1 MCRLSAF
8 FGVPICAA
16 DLVTRPSRS
25 IITQSFDARERMAGD
40 ASTPGYLNGDGF
52 GLGWYSPHPSDVTP
66 CVYRHARPAWNDP
79 NLGSIAEKIYTHVLF
94 AHVRAASPGLDVSE
108 TTCHPFR
115 YGRFLWMHNGGVGNF
130 AAVRRLLLPTLDEN
144 SFDFA
149 VTNGSSDT
157 ALCFAVFLNLLGD
170 PLAPCTPEKLRA
182 CLQETV
188 LILHHAAHEVN
199 AKETSLLN
207 FVVSDGESIVA
218 SRYVVSPNDPH
229 AQAASLYYASGNNY
243 QSDGSAPGN
252 YVMVHTDRRPSLAI
266 ISSEPLTE
274 RRGDWV
280 PVPTNCCIVITNSMH
295 ILLSPIGH
303 SSSFMSR
310 ILENLAAPK
319 LRHRQHTKSQ
329 SYSTDQVMLNP
340 FVAHDKRNL
349 HISSEIN
356 GSALQTDFYGKQFSS
371 RNSYGSTVRSTITLS
386 GRSVICCDVMGW
398 LLCCGTTDGS
408 IHVWNVEDDI
418 HTTTLRPGQSAVLA
432 VLADFEDGILVSA
445 SSASTVTL
453 YRFSSQGTFEHT
465 LTVSCEGKGDVLT
478 LAKVGK
484 KIFAGFSDA
493 KVRCVIDDIS
503 SAFEDVAN
511 MATSEFEGNDQ
522 QSTGMVNLSR
532 IGYEFPRRNV
542 NLTHNGYVFALTV
555 CLDGRLL
562 CTGCGDGILRW
573 WDVETEECVQKRDDH
588 AGAILALE
596 KYETSYGTM
605 LFSGSRDCSVKVWV
619 WDGESGFICKRTLRK
634 HNDEVVFLKVCSN
647 QLISGSADGA
657 VCVWCAETLALIC
670 QYKDD
675 GLIAGAVSPEYNLL
689 FTAANG
695 GGVHVRDVIS
705 TEEQH
710 HTNAM
715 RMERNTP
722 HLSDFLEGS
731 ESTLREAIRPST
743 LRSLKQFSTN
753 NILDVDE
760 RSAFSKACPRKS
772 SEVIRTEVADEVDGV
787 ETLVPGVTNELI
799 LAPPISPHVSKDQNL
814 KKLSDMMQNGSV
826 TKLYDGQDSSTSG
839 SDDDHHGGLSIA
851 KKSAKS
857 FKAWTPRKLERRLMQ
872 DVLAR
877 FISFAT
883 VSGSEKLR
891 ENCWQGARYIASF
904 LEGLGATVKFVST
917 STPTDTRG
925 ISRKLPHLS
934 NRAVKSASPVGSNP
948 VVLAKFASAS
958 PCARTITLYGH
969 YDVMPVNASQW
980 KTNPWTLTSID
991 GYLYGRGATD
1001 NKGPIIASLF
1011 AIKHLL
1017 EDSSDG
1023 LGINIVVVLQGEGE
1037 MANRGFRDCIKSH
1050 RHWFEGTSLILTSS
1064 SSWLG
1069 ESNPCI
1075 TYGLRGVIEL
1085 LVTMTGSSR
1094 NLHAGVDGGAI
1105 FEPMSDLISIL
1116 SGMVDKDGSV
1126 RVPGFDADVRPLSKS
1141 EKAALQ
1147 GVEFN
1152 VTEYQKRTGVHRF
1165 TSDNDMKLLE
1175 SRWRKPSISITSI
1188 DSSNE
1193 SGVYSVVPYL
1203 ASAKI
1208 SIRFVPDQDPKTLLR
1223 AVEHF
1228 LHAQLQERN
1237 SPNQLTISCVNIGD
1251 WWLEDPSREHF
1262 QIAAR
1267 AIESV
1272 WGTKPQYVCEGGS
1285 MPVFS
1290 FLSKTLDAP
1299 LLQVPLGQSSDGAHL
1314 PNERIKAIN
1323 LFRGKEVLQQII
1335 QEFAETK

>member
-1 MCRLSAF
+1 
-8 FGVPICAA
+8 
-16 DLVTRPSRS
+16 
-25 IITQSFDARERMAGD
+25 MAGD

-115 YGRFLWMHNGGVGNF
+115 YGRLLWMHNGGLGNF
-130 AAVRRLLLPTLDEN
+130 AAVRRFLLPTLSDDA
-144 SFDFA
+144 FDFA
-149 VTNGSSDT
+149 VSHGSSDT
-157 ALCFAVFLNLLGD
+157 ALCFAVFINLIRD

-182 CLQETV
+182 CMQET
-188 LILHHAAHEVN
+188 ILTLQRAAHEVN
-199 AKETSLLN
+199 ATETSLLN

-218 SRYVVSPNDPH
+218 SRYVVSPNNPN

-280 PVPTNCCIVITNSMH
+280 TVPTNCCIVITQSMH

-303 SSSFMSR
+303 TCTPFISR
-310 ILENLAAPK
+310 ILDNLANPK
-319 LRHRQHTKSQ
+319 LSHRPLNVSQ
-329 SYSTDQVMLNP
+329 SHFLDQVMLNP
-340 FVAHDKRNL
+340 FVAHN
-349 HISSEIN
+349 
-356 GSALQTDFYGKQFSS
+356 KQFTSDSS
-371 RNSYGSTVRSTITLS
+371 KLNGPSSQTLERNFFYNDKFASQNNYGSTVRSTITLS

-398 LLCCGTTDGS
+398 LLCCGTNDGS
-408 IHVWNVEDDI
+408 IHVWNVEDDV

-432 VLADFEDGILVSA
+432 ILADFEDGILVSA
-445 SSASTVTL
+445 SSASSITL
-453 YRFSSQGTFEHT
+453 YKFGSKEAFEQT
-465 LTVSCEGKGDVLT
+465 LSVSCEGKGDVLT
-478 LAKVGK
+478 LAKLGK
-484 KIFAGFSDA
+484 KIFAGFSDG
-493 KVRCVIDDIS
+493 KVRCVIEDIS
-503 SAFEDVAN
+503 SSLDDLMMRTTSDFESSDQI
-511 MATSEFEGNDQ
+511 ATNS
-522 QSTGMVNLSR
+522 VNLSC
-532 IGYEFPRRNV
+532 IGYEFPRHYDG
-542 NLTHNGYVFALTV
+542 LTHNSYVFALTA

-573 WDVETEECVQKRDDH
+573 WDVETEKCVQKRDDH
-588 AGAILALE
+588 AGAVLALD
-596 KYETSYGTM
+596 KYETSYGTI

-647 QLISGSADGA
+647 KLISGSADGA

-689 FTAANG
+689 FTASSSS
-695 GGVHVRDVIS
+695 GVHVREVVS

-710 HTNAM
+710 HKNSL
-715 RMERNTP
+715 RMGHEAPN
-722 HLSDFLEGS
+722 LKDFLEGS
-731 ESTLREAIRPST
+731 DSSFGTATRFTNKSVDSLQPFSNESVLGADGNG
-743 LRSLKQFSTN
+743 SLYGTS
-753 NILDVDE
+753 D
-760 RSAFSKACPRKS
+760 RKS
-772 SEVIRTEVADEVDGV
+772 SDVIRTEVHDNQDGV
-787 ETLVPGVTNELI
+787 ETLVPGVSNEMI
-799 LAPPISPHVSKDQNL
+799 LGPLSPHVGKGQNL
-814 KKLSDMMQNGSV
+814 KKKLTDMMQSGSL
-826 TKLYDGQDSSTSG
+826 TKLYDSQDSSPSG
-839 SDDDHHGGLSIA
+839 SDDDHHNI
-851 KKSAKS
+851 SARPKPS
-857 FKAWTPRKLERRLMQ
+857 SKCMKVWTPRKLERRLMQ

-877 FISFAT
+877 FVSFAT
-883 VSGSEKLR
+883 VSGSEERR
-891 ENCWQGARYIASF
+891 ESCWQGARYIASF

-917 STPTDTRG
+917 SSPG
-925 ISRKLPHLS
+925 NSRNGMIRTLPHLS
-934 NRAVKSASPVGSNP
+934 NRSVMSASPVGSNP

-969 YDVMPVNASQW
+969 YDVMPVNSSQW
-980 KTNPWTLTSID
+980 KTNPWTLTSVD

-1017 EDSSDG
+1017 EDSTDG

-1085 LVTMTGSSR
+1085 LVTISGAAR

-1105 FEPMSDLISIL
+1105 FEPMSDLIAIL
-1116 SGMVDKDGSV
+1116 SKMVDKSGSV
-1126 RVPGFDADVRPLSKS
+1126 CVPGFDADIRPFS
-1141 EKAALQ
+1141 ESERASLQ
-1147 GVEFN
+1147 KVEFDMN
-1152 VTEYQKRTGVHRF
+1152 EYQKGTGVHRF
-1165 TSDNDMKLLE
+1165 TSDDDMKLLE

-1188 DSSNE
+1188 DSSNA
-1193 SGVYSVVPYL
+1193 SGVFSVVPCQ
-1203 ASAKI
+1203 ASAKL
-1208 SIRFVPDQDPKTLLR
+1208 SIRFVPDQDPQKLLH

-1228 LHAQLQERN
+1228 LQTQLKQRN
-1237 SPNQLTISCVNIGD
+1237 SPNQIAISCANIGD
-1251 WWLEDPSREHF
+1251 WWLEDPSCEHF

-1267 AIESV
+1267 AIKSV
-1272 WGTKPQYVCEGGS
+1272 WGVEPQYVCEGGS

-1314 PNERIKAIN
+1314 PNERIRAIN
-1323 LFRGKEVLQQII
+1323 LFRGKEVLQKII
-1335 QEFAETK
+1335 QEFAQTK